1 MDQHEPV
8 RIVDLWD
15 VRLRVGTVRFGV
27 WVTIAMGGCGL
38 AYALATWQSPHRTSM
53 VVLLAGVMLSAA
65 AVGLLDAERIIRSR
79 WREVFFISW
88 SLLDIAFVA
97 GIEVLDGG
105 SRSPLALV
113 YFLPIVFAALSYPLP
128 AVWAIA
134 CIDMA
139 TCLGVGAL
147 AGNPDWYYLGFFA
160 ATLGCTATLCV
171 WQAENHDDQRKDLA
185 LISRTDPLTGSLNR
199 RGFEERVDAELSES
213 ARSGR
218 PFTLVLIDL
227 DDFKSVNDTHGHA
240 AGDELLRWVVGSV
253 ETMLRPFD
261 ATGRLGGDEFAI
273 LLPGAARAD
282 ALEIAARV
290 RQALDERIS
299 ATMGVATF
307 PIDGADREE
316 LHQRAD
322 AELYSAKHGAKL
334 LPGTAARD
342 LGWAAGLAQ
351 TVDRR
356 MTPAEDH
363 SSEVARHATAVA
375 RQLGWDGE
383 ELSLLGLA
391 GMLHDVGKVA
401 LPDRILAGAHE
412 LTSEEHAL
420 HVRSQPVLG
429 AELVSRVEGL
439 GPAVSWIR
447 HVHEHWDGSGYPDGL
462 RGEAIP
468 LGSRILHVAD
478 AFASMTGRRS
488 YRPTVSVELAV
499 EELRAGA
506 GSQFDPNCVEALVEH
521 ISGSAEAA

>member
-1 MDQHEPV
+1 
-8 RIVDLWD
+8 
-15 VRLRVGTVRFGV
+15 
-27 WVTIAMGGCGL
+27 
-38 AYALATWQSPHRTSM
+38 
-53 VVLLAGVMLSAA
+53 
-65 AVGLLDAERIIRSR
+65 
-79 WREVFFISW
+79 
-88 SLLDIAFVA
+88 
-97 GIEVLDGG
+97 
-105 SRSPLALV
+105 
-113 YFLPIVFAALSYPLP
+113 
-128 AVWAIA
+128 
-134 CIDMA
+134 
-139 TCLGVGAL
+139 
-147 AGNPDWYYLGFFA
+147 
-160 ATLGCTATLCV
+160 
-171 WQAENHDDQRKDLA
+171 
-185 LISRTDPLTGSLNR
+185 
-199 RGFEERVDAELSES
+199 
-213 ARSGR
+213 
-218 PFTLVLIDL
+218 
-227 DDFKSVNDTHGHA
+227 
-240 AGDELLRWVVGSV
+240 
-253 ETMLRPFD
+253 
-261 ATGRLGGDEFAI
+261 
-273 LLPGAARAD
+273 
-282 ALEIAARV
+282 
-290 RQALDERIS
+290 
-299 ATMGVATF
+299 MGVATF